1 MSQERALCMSVP
13 IRSLIHW
20 KGSLCKESWGP
31 YANHAGVS
39 KTCTSTSEGHIRL
52 AFSFQLVQCSV
63 CIRLECRFTC
73 VFPFVSSL
81 RSSCGLVGGE
91 AAIDV
96 VGWFTCDGVGC
107 FRLRPLFSHL
117 FYGLPQCR
125 LLDSSK
131 ERWVVRPCRYNLR
144 WNKLNL
150 IWPSILSLSSR
161 ESARVSAQ

>member
-1 MSQERALCMSVP
+1 MSVP

-20 KGSLCKESWGP
+20 KGSLCKESWWP

-39 KTCTSTSEGHIRL
+39 KTCTSTSQGHIRL

-96 VGWFTCDGVGC
+96 VGWFTCDVGC
-107 FRLRPLFSHL
+107 FSLRRLFLFFHF
-117 FYGLPQCR
+117 FYGLPQRR
-125 LLDSSK
+125 LLHPSK
-131 ERWVVRPCRYNLR
+131 ERWVVRPCRYYFWWYKR
-144 WNKLNL
+144 YL
-150 IWPSILSLSSR
+150 IWSSFLSLRCR
-161 ESARVSAQ
+161 EPARASAQ